1 MHMKKYLLVG
11 AMAASL
17 LLPALVMAQPD
28 MTQGLG
34 QFQTE
39 TQLTNADFTVVLGRI
54 VKIVIGF
61 LGLIAVVIILI
72 GGFQWMTSAGDEDK
86 IGGARKL
93 MTAGVVGLFIVVIAY
108 AIALF
113 VMNII
118 GRVVTP

>member
-1 MHMKKYLLVG
+1 MIMKKYLLVG

-17 LLPALVMAQPD
+17 LLPVMVSALPD
-28 MTQGLG
+28 MSQGLG
-34 QFQTE
+34 QFQGE

-86 IGGARKL
+86 ISGARKL
-93 MTAGVVGLFIVVIAY
+93 MTAGVIGLFIVVIAY

-113 VMNII
+113 VMKII
-118 GRVVTP
+118 GDVIAP